1 MWLTQYMEGITLRS
15 KDKYNNKIY
24 YTSDK
29 INLYHIYS
37 NEGNTAFKGAEQYR
51 YIEQKNHW

>member
-29 INLYHIYS
+29 LISHLFKWGQLPSKELSNTDTSNINII
-37 NEGNTAFKGAEQYR
+37 GK
-51 YIEQKNHW
+51 K

>member
-1 MWLTQYMEGITLRS
+1 MEGITLRS

-37 NEGNTAFKGAEQYR
+37 NEGNTAFNGAKQYR